1 MPESIRD
8 ENTGVTWKID
18 EFGVARVSSP
28 QMSFRFIVNST
39 NSKIMYIGVAA
50 IASSESVAVWQIT
63 EYNTTSGVTAKMA
76 DGNDDY
82 DNIWDNRESLT
93 YS

>member
-1 MPESIRD
+1 VPESIRD

-18 EFGVARVSSP
+18 E
-28 QMSFRFIVNST
+28 FIVNST